1 MVDANAAP
9 GDWDGSV
16 VLRDDLSKSLSTPL
30 WREFLQACHLGL
42 PCTSAVHA
50 GELETWISPD
60 GTTQH
65 CIDYVAV
72 DLALMDSCTFSSTV
86 EDFDLGH
93 AQWDHTATRFS

>member
-16 VLRDDLSKSLSTPL
+16 VLRDDPSKSLSTPL

-72 DLALMDSCTFSSTV
+72 DLALMDSGTFSSTV